1 MLLCVLFIHSEYRK
15 KSDYKCTI
23 FTTITPLKVGCVLHT
38 WTDQPASFPEA
49 INETRVQHAGQL
61 IALDQVTSSVVDFSC
76 CCLTLTVCTR
86 QVSTATLA
94 HLTFYVP
101 VWQPPIW
108 TEMRM
113 SQLMPLP
120 LTVSCFSKIQF
131 GFTFLVPGQRAIQ
144 QVCMLPFFNILF
156 QHQEKSSCKP
166 IKINTR
172 YFT

>member
-1 MLLCVLFIHSEYRK
+1 MHNFHHNYPSQSRVRITHVNWSACQFPRSDKWDQSSTCRSANSTRSGNKLSGRLFMLL
-15 KSDYKCTI
+15 
-23 FTTITPLKVGCVLHT
+23 
-38 WTDQPASFPEA
+38 
-49 INETRVQHAGQL
+49 
-61 IALDQVTSSVVDFSC
+61 
-76 CCLTLTVCTR
+76 LTLTVCTC

-113 SQLMPLP
+113 AQLMPLP

-166 IKINTR
+166 ININTR